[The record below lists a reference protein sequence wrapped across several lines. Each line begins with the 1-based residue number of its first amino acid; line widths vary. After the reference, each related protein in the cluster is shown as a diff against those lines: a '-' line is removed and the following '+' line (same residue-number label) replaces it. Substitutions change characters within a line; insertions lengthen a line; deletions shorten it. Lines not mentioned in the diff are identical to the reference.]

1 MVQRASL
8 ALYRDPADSS
18 EKRLFLSDLADRY
31 FGSSVRKIDIIGA
44 LSTRF
49 LLHRHSQMIPFIGPV
64 TNEEV
69 TPVRESG
76 QYIKAQTP
84 AELI

>member
-1 MVQRASL
+1 MVGYFTYVSAPSFLAVSL
-8 ALYRDPADSS
+8 AAPRQ
-18 EKRLFLSDLADRY
+18 
-31 FGSSVRKIDIIGA
+31 IDIIGA
-44 LSTRF
+44 LSARF
-49 LLHRHSQMIPFIGPV
+49 PLHRHSQMIPFTGPV

-84 AELI
+84 GELI

>member
-1 MVQRASL
+1 ML
-8 ALYRDPADSS
+8 AIQEGIQIMDMEYDMF
-18 EKRLFLSDLADRY
+18 EILSQEA
-31 FGSSVRKIDIIGA
+31 KEIIEECEIDIIGA
-44 LSTRF
+44 LSARF
-49 LLHRHSQMIPFIGPV
+49 PLHRHSQMIPFTGPV